1 MFKGIGKKI
10 TIVFAVLTL
19 TVLGADFFIWNKIE
33 GVERSGAAATRS
45 VQSALRAA
53 RVVQNSI
60 YNEIW
65 SVERFHR
72 GEVEYAQQQFQGA
85 RVQMDDAVQVLRESN
100 LLNAVESD
108 SLSDVRHRFHK
119 VVQRMFGVSDSLKK
133 VEQTGHF
140 KRVDELSRTHQVFMA
155 SLNLLHR
162 QLEEILFTL
171 QLRTSELGVRIQQ
184 ENSGA
189 IKEVKWSLSM
199 LALFAVFVTIVTWFM
214 TERLVTRPIQKLTEE
229 VSSIRSSDM
238 NHRIH
243 IGAKDEIDLLE
254 QSFNQMMEDL
264 QKNIEKRQQDEME
277 LMREHKLAA
286 IGQLAQ
292 GIAHNLVNPL
302 GVISLA
308 SGVLAK
314 KIPLSVEVEFIAGA
328 AKKMKTIIDTLL
340 YKSRQEQTLARQEI
354 NLNQLISEDLHFLE
368 ADLEF
373 KHKIK
378 KNIRLDENLPLVVGV
393 YSDFSQSIMNLVRNA
408 MDAMHRSTVKLLTI
422 QTRFDDQKIYIDVAD
437 TGCGIPE
444 ENIPRL
450 FDPFFTTKPLRG
462 NEIGDE
468 PTGTGLG
475 LSSCYQLL
483 QPYGAMITVKSK
495 VGEGSVFSITIPR
508 DSIDVERTKS

>member
-1 MFKGIGKKI
+1 MFKGIGRKI
-10 TIVFAVLTL
+10 TFAFIVV
-19 TVLGADFFIWNKIE
+19 TVTVVGTGLFVWSNIEAMQRSNITATRKIQ
-33 GVERSGAAATRS
+33 SITNAAT
-45 VQSALRAA
+45 
-53 RVVQNSI
+53 VVQNSI
-60 YNEIW
+60 FQEIW
-65 SVERFHR
+65 AVEQFHR
-72 GEVEYAQQQFQGA
+72 GATERAVEEFQGA
-85 RVQMDDAVQVLRESN
+85 RKEMDDAVQLLRESH
-100 LLNAVESD
+100 LLSLAESD
-108 SLSDVRHRFHK
+108 SLSQLRHRFHFL
-119 VVQRMFGVSDSLKK
+119 VQMMFEISDSLKTFRK
-133 VEQTGHF
+133 ALTGE
-140 KRVDELSRTHQVFMA
+140 KIYKLSQAHQEMMT
-155 SLNLLHR
+155 SLDLLHR
-162 QLEEILFTL
+162 QLEERLLTL
-171 QLRTSELGVRIQQ
+171 QRRASEQSIQVQ
-184 ENSGA
+184 EDNSIA
-189 IKEVKWSLSM
+189 IIQVELSLI
-199 LALFAVFVTIVTWFM
+199 LLVAVTILVTIVTWFM
-214 TERLVTRPIQKLTEE
+214 TERQVTRPMQRLTEE

-243 IGAKDEIDLLE
+243 IGAKDEIKLLE
-254 QSFNQMMEDL
+254 QSFNQMMENL

-314 KIPLSVEVEFIAGA
+314 EKALSVEVEFIAGA

-354 NLNQLISEDLHFLE
+354 NLNQLISEELHFLE

-373 KHKIK
+373 KHKIEK
-378 KNIRLDENLPLVVGV
+378 DIRLDENLPLVVGV

-408 MDAMHRSTVKLLTI
+408 MDAMHRSTVKRLTI
-422 QTRFDDQKIYIDVAD
+422 QTRFNDQIIYIDVAD

-450 FDPFFTTKPLRG
+450 FDPFFTTKPLKG

-508 DSIDVERTKS
+508 DCIDVERTKS